1 MGTGPLSAG
10 VVGVGRH
17 FGLRQSH
24 HLAGQIKALAEE
36 HVVLAQAAA
45 RPVQEVVDFLDERGQ
60 KRAELFRAIRQ
71 EGDQCGL
78 RGNPGLEGGFPHQ
91 ILALDPLFRAAAD
104 LLLHPVCEREEAFGV
119 MAEHELLLLL
129 EEVEQAP
136 VFLEFVLQRGDD
148 LLEKVIHD
156 GLESEGF
163 WARCGES
170 EAKRIEEKLEGRPL
184 TELAMVSLTK
194 YW

>member
-71 EGDQCGL
+71 EGDQCGF

-129 EEVEQAP
+129 EEVEHASSQS
-136 VFLEFVLQRGDD
+136 VLPEEPDRTLMDEIVADAYGDAVME
-148 LLEKVIHD
+148 LM
-156 GLESEGF
+156 
-163 WARCGES
+163 
-170 EAKRIEEKLEGRPL
+170 EA
-184 TELAMVSLTK
+184 TK
-194 YW
+194 